1 MFLKLVKVVNQVK
14 IANQVEPLKLVT
26 LVGVV
31 ITMTLARPRERLE
44 FVCGTIPLNLVPLS
58 AQTE

>member
-1 MFLKLVKVVNQVK
+1 MTFLKLVKVVNEVK
-14 IANQVEPLKLVT
+14 IANQVEPLVT

>member
-14 IANQVEPLKLVT
+14 IANQVEPLVT

-31 ITMTLARPRERLE
+31 ITMTLARPRERPE

>member
-1 MFLKLVKVVNQVK
+1 MTFLKLVKVVNEVK
-14 IANQVEPLKLVT
+14 IANQVEPLVT

-44 FVCGTIPLNLVPLS
+44 LVCGTIPLNLVPLS